1 MIEANQ
7 GALLPNSPDTLT
19 AGVLDLIWNAG
30 PVGKLVLGL
39 LAIFSIISWALI
51 VEKWWQL
58 RRVRSQTLNFLKVF
72 REGRRPSAVALAAKK
87 FRDSPLAQLY
97 VAAYQELSGTP
108 DALEHGLDD
117 SDDAGSDRLAAADR
131 AMRRQAGLE
140 VAQIERYLPFLA
152 TTASACPFI
161 GLFGTVWGV
170 MSAFHGIGTQG
181 SASLAVVAPGISEAL
196 IATAAGLGA
205 AIPAVIGYNYFVNRV
220 KHWATEMEGF
230 TLDLLNMLSRPAPKL
245 ARPAKDG
252 I

>member
-1 MIEANQ
+1 M
-7 GALLPNSPDTLT
+7 PNSPDTLT
-19 AGVLDLIWNAG
+19 AGVLDLIWASG
-30 PVGKLVLGL
+30 PVAKLVLAI

-58 RRVRSQTLNFLKVF
+58 RRVRSRTVGFLKVF
-72 REGRRPSAVALAAKK
+72 REARRPSAVALVAKK
-87 FRDSPLAQLY
+87 FRDSPLAQIY

-108 DALEHGLDD
+108 DALDHGLDD
-117 SDDAGSDRLAAADR
+117 ADDAGSDRLAAVDR

-140 VAQIERYLPFLA
+140 IAQLERYLPFLA

-170 MSAFHGIGTQG
+170 MSAFHGIGAQG

-205 AIPAVIGYNYFVNRV
+205 AIPAVIGYNFLVTRI
-220 KHWATEMEGF
+220 KRLAAEMDDFSLEFESITERHF
-230 TLDLLNMLSRPAPKL
+230 TD
-245 ARPAKDG
+245 
-252 I
+252 

>member
-1 MIEANQ
+1 LKSLDAVDR
-7 GALLPNSPDTLT
+7 ALLRATTVELT
-19 AGVLDLIWNAG
+19 
-30 PVGKLVLGL
+30 KLE
-39 LAIFSIISWALI
+39 S
-51 VEKWWQL
+51 
-58 RRVRSQTLNFLKVF
+58 RV
-72 REGRRPSAVALAAKK
+72 
-87 FRDSPLAQLY
+87 
-97 VAAYQELSGTP
+97 
-108 DALEHGLDD
+108 
-117 SDDAGSDRLAAADR
+117 
-131 AMRRQAGLE
+131 
-140 VAQIERYLPFLA
+140 PFLA
-152 TTASACPFI
+152 TTASITPFI